1 MLTFDVARTRLLES
15 AHPISATEVVD
26 LAQACGRVL
35 AQAIVSPIDVP
46 AFANSAMDGYAV
58 RRADLPRSG
67 GRLPVVLR
75 IAAGDRPSEL
85 PEGAAARIF
94 TGAPI
99 PAGCDAVVMQE
110 DCRRDGDWVVIDR
123 SPESGQWI
131 RAAGGDMRSGAVI
144 LQPGTRLTAPTM
156 ALAAA
161 VGIGQVT
168 VFRRLR
174 VALFSTGSELKLP
187 GEALA
192 PGQIYNSN
200 RYLMLGMLRELGA
213 DIIDLG
219 IVADSLP
226 ATRAALREAAGLADV
241 IVTSG
246 GMSVGEEDHVVN
258 AVRAEGHIDVWKV
271 AYKPGKPIAYGRV
284 GNAAFIGLPGNPVSA
299 WVGMLLMVIPFLR
312 RCQNQPDLQPWHV
325 RLRADFDYAAGNRLE
340 FIRVRRN
347 ARGGLDCFPDQDSS
361 LLSSAAWCDGL
372 AAIPADARIAPGD
385 IVDYLPLTGGFRD

>member
-1 MLTFDVARTRLLES
+1 MLTFEAARTRLLES
-15 AHPISATEVVD
+15 ARPVSAVELIDLTE
-26 LAQACGRVL
+26 ANGRVL
-35 AQAIVSPIDVP
+35 AQALVSPIDVP

-58 RRADLPRSG
+58 RCGDVSRSG
-67 GRLPVVLR
+67 SRLPVALR
-75 IAAGDRPSEL
+75 IAAGDHPSEL
-85 PEGAAARIF
+85 PPGAAARIF

-110 DCRRDGDWVVIDR
+110 DCQRDGDWVVIDA
-123 SPESGQWI
+123 PPVPGQWI
-131 RAAGGDMRSGAVI
+131 RPSGGDMRRGATI
-144 LQPGTRLTAPTM
+144 LARGTRLTAPNM

-161 VGIGQVT
+161 VGIGRIEVY
-168 VFRRLR
+168 RRLR

-187 GEALA
+187 GELLA

-219 IVADSLP
+219 IVPDSLA
-226 ATRAALREAAGLADV
+226 ATRAALREAAERADV
-241 IVTSG
+241 IVSSG

-258 AVRAEGHIDVWKV
+258 AVRTEGQIDVWKV
-271 AYKPGKPIAYGRV
+271 AYKPGKPIAYGRI
-284 GNAAFIGLPGNPVSA
+284 GAAAFIGLPGNPVSA

-312 RCQNQPDLQPWHV
+312 RCLNQPDQEPWRV

-347 ARGGLDCFPDQDSS
+347 AQGGLDCFPDQDSS

-372 AAIPADARIAPGD
+372 AAIPAEARVASGD
-385 IVDYLPLTGGFRD
+385 LIDYLPLAGAFRD